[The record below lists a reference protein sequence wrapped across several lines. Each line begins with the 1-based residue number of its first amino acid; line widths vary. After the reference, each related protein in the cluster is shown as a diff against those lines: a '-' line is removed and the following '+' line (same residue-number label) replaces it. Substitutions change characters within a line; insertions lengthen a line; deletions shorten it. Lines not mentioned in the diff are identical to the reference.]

1 MLGSGSWQR
10 EAAMTEAAS
19 LSDILRRDL
28 ASFIEQSFV
37 TLEPGTAYQ
46 HNWHI
51 EAIAYQLM
59 RVWSGECKRL
69 IINVPPRSAK
79 SICVT
84 IAFTAWLMG
93 HDPRKR
99 IMAISYAQELSLTHA
114 AAFRSV
120 VTSAW
125 YRRAFPAFAIKANR
139 GQEIRTTEHGYRY
152 ASSIGGSVLG
162 RGADL
167 IVIDDPI
174 NGLEAALSAAARR
187 RVQAFYDG
195 TLYSR
200 LNDRQN
206 GAIVIVMQRLHEDD
220 LVGHVLEKEDW
231 EVLSIPAIAPDD
243 CCYRIGQ
250 GREALYQRRQG
261 EIMHVGRDTF
271 ADLEAIK
278 RNLGALNFSA
288 QYQQNPLPAEGQII
302 KRDWLH
308 SYDERPAAFDLMVA
322 SWDTASTQAEHSDWS
337 VGMVWG
343 AIGQSYYLIDLVRG
357 RWEAP
362 ELRRKMIELSVTH
375 TADATLVEDTEL
387 GRALSQD
394 LRRTGALHP
403 LLQQSRIDKQ
413 ARLMAQ
419 AARFEAG
426 QVFLPREASW
436 LADYLGELLAFP
448 LARND
453 DQVDA
458 TSQALKY
465 LTAKTPTIRER
476 PQRIVRPQ
484 RRVRP

>member
-1 MLGSGSWQR
+1 MS
-10 EAAMTEAAS
+10 EPAS

-28 ASFIEQSFV
+28 ASFIEQSFG
-37 TLEPGTAYQ
+37 TLEPGTPYQ

-120 VTSAW
+120 VTSDW
-125 YRRAFPAFAIKANR
+125 YRRAFPGFAIAANR
-139 GQEIRTTEHGYRY
+139 GQEIRTTQHGYRY

-200 LNDRQN
+200 LNDRKN

-231 EVLSIPAIAPDD
+231 EVLAIPAIAPDD
-243 CCYRIGQ
+243 CFYRIGQ
-250 GREALYQRRQG
+250 GREALYRRRQG

-308 SYDERPAAFDLMVA
+308 YYDERPAEFDLKVA
-322 SWDTASTQAEHSDWS
+322 SWDTASTKAEHSDWS

-343 AIGQSYYLIDLVRG
+343 AVGQSYYLIDLVRG
-357 RWEAP
+357 RWETP
-362 ELRRKMIELSVTH
+362 ELRRKMIELSGKHAV
-375 TADATLVEDTEL
+375 DATLVEATEL

-426 QVFLPREASW
+426 LGFQLPVISPPGEYRSG
-436 LADYLGELLAFP
+436 LPCMPLGSTEHTL
-448 LARND
+448 D
-453 DQVDA
+453 
-458 TSQALKY
+458 
-465 LTAKTPTIRER
+465 
-476 PQRIVRPQ
+476 
-484 RRVRP
+484 

>member
-1 MLGSGSWQR
+1 
-10 EAAMTEAAS
+10 MTDDDILTA
-19 LSDILRRDL
+19 ILRRDL
-28 ASFIEQSFV
+28 ASFIEHCFV

-99 IMAISYAQELSLTHA
+99 VMAISYAQELSLTHA

-125 YRRAFPAFAIKANR
+125 YRRAFPAFSIKANR

-200 LNDRQN
+200 LNDRKN
-206 GAIVIVMQRLHEDD
+206 GAIVMVMQRLHEDD

-250 GREALYQRRQG
+250 GREALYRRQQG

-308 SYDERPAAFDLMVA
+308 YYDERPAEFDLKVA
-322 SWDTASTQAEHSDWS
+322 SWDTASTKAEHSDWS

-362 ELRRKMIELSVTH
+362 ELRRKMIELSRTH
-375 TADATLVEDTEL
+375 AVDATLVEETEL

-394 LRRTGALHP
+394 LKRTGALYT

-484 RRVRP
+484 RYVRPQG

>member
-1 MLGSGSWQR
+1 MAEKALLTT
-10 EAAMTEAAS
+10 A
-19 LSDILRRDL
+19 LRRDL
-28 ASFIEQSFV
+28 ASFIEHCFV
-37 TLEPGTAYQ
+37 ALEPGKAYQ

-93 HDPRKR
+93 HNPRKR
-99 IMAISYAQELSLTHA
+99 IMAISYANELSLTHA

-120 VTSAW
+120 VTADW
-125 YRRAFPAFAIKANR
+125 YRRAFPDFAIAANR
-139 GQEIRTTEHGYRY
+139 GQEIRTTEQGYRY

-174 NGLEAALSAAARR
+174 NGLKEALSAAARR
-187 RVQAFYDG
+187 RVKEFYDG

-200 LNDRQN
+200 LNDRAT

-243 CCYRIGQ
+243 CRYRIGH
-250 GREALYQRRQG
+250 GPEAFHHRRQG
-261 EIMHVGRDTF
+261 EIMHAGRDSF
-271 ADLEAIK
+271 AELEAIK

-308 SYDERPAAFDLMVA
+308 YYDEGPAAFDLKVA

-343 AIGQSYYLIDLVRG
+343 AVGQTYYLVDVVRG

-362 ELRRKMIELSVTH
+362 ELRRKMIDLSRKHAV
-375 TADATLVEDTEL
+375 DATLIENTEL

-394 LRRTGALHP
+394 LRRSGTLYP
-403 LLQQSRIDKQ
+403 LLQSSRIEKE

-465 LTAKTPTIRER
+465 LTAKTPTVRER

-484 RRVRP
+484 GRARPAGGRAPVVA

>member
-1 MLGSGSWQR
+1 MLGNGCLGM
-10 EAAMTEAAS
+10 EAVMSESSS

-28 ASFIEQSFV
+28 ASFIEQCFV
-37 TLEPGTAYQ
+37 TLEPGKTYQ

-69 IINVPPRSAK
+69 IIAVPPRSAK

-99 IMAISYAQELSLTHA
+99 IMAISYARELSLTHA

-120 VTSAW
+120 VSCDW
-125 YRRAFPAFAIKANR
+125 YRRAFPSFEIAANR
-139 GQEIRTTEHGYRY
+139 GQEIRTTQHGYRY

-174 NGLEAALSAAARR
+174 NGLKEALSSVARR
-187 RVQAFYDG
+187 RVQEFYDG

-200 LNDRQN
+200 LNNRAT

-231 EVLSIPAIAPDD
+231 GVLSIPAIAPED
-243 CCYRIGQ
+243 CSYRIGQ
-250 GREALYQRRQG
+250 GAEAVHRRRQG
-261 EIMHVGRDTF
+261 EIMHPARDSIVE
-271 ADLEAIK
+271 LEAIK
-278 RNLGALNFSA
+278 RNLGSLNFSA

-302 KRDWLH
+302 KRDWLLH
-308 SYDERPAAFDLMVA
+308 YDDLPAAFDLKVA

-337 VGMVWG
+337 VGAVWG
-343 AIGQSYYLIDLVRG
+343 AVGQSYYLIDLVRG

-362 ELRRKMIELSVTH
+362 ELRRKMIDLSRKHAV
-375 TADATLVEDTEL
+375 DATLVEETEL

-394 LRRTGALHP
+394 LRRTGELHP

-426 QVFLPREASW
+426 QVFLPREAGW
-436 LADYLGELLAFP
+436 LGDYLGELLAFP

-476 PQRIVRPQ
+476 PQRVVRPQ
-484 RRVRP
+484 RHFRP

>member
-1 MLGSGSWQR
+1 MLDPR
-10 EAAMTEAAS
+10 LFDAI
-19 LSDILRRDL
+19 LSRDL
-28 ASFIEQSFV
+28 GTFIAQCFG
-37 TLEPGTAYQ
+37 TLEPGTPYLD
-46 HNWHI
+46 NWHI
-51 EAIAYQLM
+51 HAMAYQLT
-59 RVWSGECKRL
+59 RVWRGECKRL

-84 IAFTAWLMG
+84 IAYTAWVMG

-99 IMAISYAQELSLTHA
+99 IMAISYANELSLTHA
-114 AAFRSV
+114 AGFRSV
-120 VTSAW
+120 VTSDW
-125 YRRAFPAFAIKANR
+125 YRRLFPAFAISANR
-139 GQEIRTTEHGYRY
+139 SRELQTTQKGYRF

-174 NGLEAALSAAARR
+174 NGLEAAISAAARR
-187 RVQAFYDG
+187 RVQEFYDS

-200 LNDRQN
+200 LNDKLN
-206 GAIVIVMQRLHEDD
+206 GAIIIVMQRLHEDD

-231 EVLSIPAIAPDD
+231 EVLSIPAIAPED
-243 CCYRIGQ
+243 CRYCIGD
-250 GREALYQRRQG
+250 GPEAFYQRRQG
-261 EIMHVGRDTF
+261 EVLHPGRDTL
-271 ADLEAIK
+271 AWLEAAK
-278 RNLGALNFSA
+278 RNLGSLNFSA

-302 KRDWLH
+302 KRDWLNY
-308 SYDERPAAFDLMVA
+308 YDERPAEFDLKIA

-343 AIGQSYYLIDLVRG
+343 AVGQTYYLIDLIRG

-362 ELRRKMIELSVTH
+362 ELRRKMIDLSLKHAV
-375 TADATLVEDTEL
+375 DATLIEDTEL

-394 LRRTGALHP
+394 LRRTGSLHP
-403 LLQQSRIDKQ
+403 LLQSSRIKKQ

-436 LADYLGELLAFP
+436 LSDYLGELLAFP

-476 PQRIVRPQ
+476 PQRIVRPH
-484 RRVRP
+484 RRVRPQG

>member
-1 MLGSGSWQR
+1 MNDPALLT
-10 EAAMTEAAS
+10 A
-19 LSDILRRDL
+19 ILRRDL
-28 ASFIEQSFV
+28 ASFIEQCFV

-51 EAIAYQLM
+51 EAIAYRLL

-99 IMAISYAQELSLTHA
+99 IMAISYANELSRTHA
-114 AAFRSV
+114 ANFRSV
-120 VTSAW
+120 VTSDW
-125 YRRAFPAFAIKANR
+125 YRRAFPAFAIAANR
-139 GQEIRTTEHGYRY
+139 GQEIRTTQQGYRY

-174 NGLEAALSAAARR
+174 NGLEAALSGAARR
-187 RVQAFYDG
+187 RVQAFYDN

-200 LNDRQN
+200 LNDRAT

-220 LVGHVLEKEDW
+220 LVGHVRDKEDW
-231 EVLSIPAIAPDD
+231 EVLSIPAIAPED
-243 CCYRIGQ
+243 CSYRLGQ
-250 GREALYQRRQG
+250 GPEAVYRRRQG
-261 EIMHVGRDTF
+261 EIMHPARDSV
-271 ADLEAIK
+271 AELEAIK
-278 RNLGALNFSA
+278 RNLGSLNFSA

-308 SYDERPAAFDLMVA
+308 YYNERPAEFDLKVA

-343 AIGQSYYLIDLVRG
+343 AVGQSYYLIDLVRG

-362 ELRRKMIELSVTH
+362 ELRRKMIDLSRKHAV
-375 TADATLVEDTEL
+375 DATLIEDTEL

-394 LRRTGALHP
+394 LRRTGSLST
-403 LLQQSRIDKQ
+403 LLQPPRIEKQ

-426 QVFLPREASW
+426 QVFLPREAVW
-436 LADYLGELLAFP
+436 LAEYLGELLAFP

-465 LTAKTPTIRER
+465 LTARTPTIRER

>member
-1 MLGSGSWQR
+1 MADPALVT
-10 EAAMTEAAS
+10 A
-19 LSDILRRDL
+19 ILRRDL
-28 ASFIEQSFV
+28 ASFIEQCFV

-59 RVWSGECKRL
+59 RVWSGECTRL

-84 IAFTAWLMG
+84 IAFTAWLLG

-99 IMAISYAQELSLTHA
+99 IMAISYANELSVTHA

-120 VTSAW
+120 VKSNW
-125 YRRAFPAFAIKANR
+125 YRRLFPDFAIAANR
-139 GQEIRTTEHGYRY
+139 GHEIRTTEHGYRY

-187 RVQAFYDG
+187 RVQAFYDN

-200 LNDRQN
+200 LNDRST

-231 EVLSIPAIAPDD
+231 EVLSIPAIAPED
-243 CCYRIGQ
+243 CCYRIGEGQ
-250 GREALYQRRQG
+250 EALYHRRQG
-261 EIMHVGRDTF
+261 EIMHAGRDTF
-271 ADLEAIK
+271 AQLETTK
-278 RNLGALNFSA
+278 RNLGSLNFSA
-288 QYQQNPLPAEGQII
+288 QYQQNPLPAEGQTI

-308 SYDERPAAFDLMVA
+308 YYDERPAEFDLKVA
-322 SWDTASTQAEHSDWS
+322 SWDTASTKAEHSDWS
-337 VGMVWG
+337 VGMIWG
-343 AIGQSYYLIDLVRG
+343 AVGQTYYLVDVVRG

-362 ELRRKMIELSVTH
+362 ELRRRMIELSRNHAV
-375 TADATLVEDTEL
+375 DATLIEDTEL

-394 LRRTGALHP
+394 LHRTGTLHP
-403 LLQQSRIDKQ
+403 RLQAPRFDKQ

-426 QVFLPREASW
+426 QVFLPRRASW

-484 RRVRP
+484 SRVRPPG

>member
-1 MLGSGSWQR
+1 
-10 EAAMTEAAS
+10 MTDD
-19 LSDILRRDL
+19 DIITTALRRDL
-28 ASFIEQSFV
+28 ASFIEHCFL
-37 TLEPGTAYQ
+37 TLEPGTPYQ

-51 EAIAYQLM
+51 EAIAYQLT
-59 RVWSGECKRL
+59 RIWGGECKRL

-120 VTSAW
+120 VMSDW
-125 YRRAFPAFAIKANR
+125 YGRAFPHFAIKANR

-200 LNDRQN
+200 LNDRKN

-231 EVLSIPAIAPDD
+231 EVLSIPAIAPED
-243 CCYRIGQ
+243 CSYRTGE
-250 GREALYQRRQG
+250 GKRALYQRRRG
-261 EIMHVGRDTF
+261 EIMHAGRDTF

-278 RNLGALNFSA
+278 RNLGSLNFSA

-302 KRDWLH
+302 KRDWLYY
-308 SYDERPAAFDLMVA
+308 YDDRPAEFDLKVA

-343 AIGQSYYLIDLVRG
+343 AVGQTYYLVDVVRG

-362 ELRRKMIELSVTH
+362 ELRRRMIDLSRKHAV
-375 TADATLVEDTEL
+375 DATLIENTEL

-394 LRRTGALHP
+394 LRRTGTLYP
-403 LLQQSRIDKQ
+403 RLQAPRFDKQ

-476 PQRIVRPQ
+476 PQRVVRPQ
-484 RRVRP
+484 GRARPSGGRDPVVA

>member
-1 MLGSGSWQR
+1 M
-10 EAAMTEAAS
+10 AMADQALLTA
-19 LSDILRRDL
+19 ILRRDL
-28 ASFIEQSFV
+28 ASFIEQCFV

-59 RVWSGECKRL
+59 RVWSGECRRL

-120 VTSAW
+120 VSSDW
-125 YRRAFPAFAIKANR
+125 YRRAFPRFEIRANR
-139 GQEIRTTEHGYRY
+139 GQEIRTTEQGYRY

-174 NGLEAALSAAARR
+174 NGLNDALSAAARR
-187 RVQAFYDG
+187 RVQTFYDG

-200 LNDRQN
+200 LNDRKN

-231 EVLSIPAIAPDD
+231 EVLSIPAIAPED
-243 CCYRIGQ
+243 CRYRIGD
-250 GREALYQRRQG
+250 GPEAFYQRRQG
-261 EIMHVGRDTF
+261 EIMHAGRDTF
-271 ADLEAIK
+271 ADLDAIK

-308 SYDERPAAFDLMVA
+308 YYDERPAEFDLKIV

-343 AIGQSYYLIDLVRG
+343 AIGQTYYLIDLVRG

-362 ELRRKMIELSVTH
+362 ELRRKMIDLARKHAV
-375 TADATLVEDTEL
+375 DATLVEDTEL

-394 LRRTGALHP
+394 LRRTGTLHP
-403 LLQQSRIDKQ
+403 LLQSSRIEKQ

-426 QVFLPREASW
+426 QVFLPREVDW
-436 LADYLGELLAFP
+436 LAGYLGELLAFP

-465 LTAKTPTIRER
+465 LTARTPTIRER

-484 RRVRP
+484 RRVRPVG